1 MVRVSG
7 CKDYLCFRES
17 VFERERWRWRKR
29 EREREREREMV
40 FKKIYGISLLHVEI
54 SGA

>member
-1 MVRVSG
+1 MVIVFG
-7 CKDYLCFRES
+7 CIEYLCFRES
-17 VFERERWRWRKR
+17 VFERERWSWRK
-29 EREREREREMV
+29 REREREMV